1 MAFGIGA
8 VVAARNADAGRF
20 GHGAVNARAIVARLA
35 REARNIAIRWAWPR
49 RRRGDFD
56 DRSDRRLLAG
66 GRHSRRAERDIM
78 HAPVDAIDDEAET
91 LAEFVGQPLVDDP
104 ADNPRRGLLAMEGIA
119 LHGALLAARLERTVD
134 RLDDIA
140 AAASAKQ
147 AQIRAARIMAL
158 KKKRNAKGRTP

>member
-1 MAFGIGA
+1 M
-8 VVAARNADAGRF
+8 D
-20 GHGAVNARAIVARLA
+20 
-35 REARNIAIRWAWPR
+35 
-49 RRRGDFD
+49 
-56 DRSDRRLLAG
+56 
-66 GRHSRRAERDIM
+66 
-78 HAPVDAIDDEAET
+78 APVDAIDDEAEA
-91 LAEFVGQPLVDDP
+91 LAEFVGQPLVDHP

-119 LHGALLAARLERTVD
+119 LQRALLAARLERTVD